1 MFTGNIENYGII
13 EAKYGDRRTGSDGIT
28 SGRGGNGVIAHL
40 GYRVEKAF
48 ANALSHYHWKNCSF
62 IFDGRNPKSTETSV
76 EFNGNEFGLIA
87 IPSKDA
93 TTFDIAYGNFVG
105 DFTRSNLKLSYNEWI
120 HIGIMRK
127 DNQETLYINGNVTRT
142 RTSSVV
148 YTNTAS
154 SLGSQAV
161 DNFKY
166 PLRLHGFLQD
176 VRITRKASDCF
187 DLTKSFGQSKHLIE
201 KITTDDVSNP
211 MCSDIAFEI
220 RSNTTTEDDVITD
233 ISSNEHPITNLV
245 GVTHSTESIISG
257 ESSFYFDGNNNS
269 LSVGDKTSFN
279 FLHNGS
285 SDYTIEC
292 WVNVTEW
299 QTDDSGKY
307 RSHILGTGSATNY
320 GGIWLAIF
328 NDADANGFIFRY
340 WEEVEVIKCICIV
353 KKK

>member
-1 MFTGNIENYGII
+1 GPALGGIAVAMNMNTIKNKVFMGPGGGQGASDDGFRYDLKIQSESGGFGGRGGGIIIIDALYCNVSETGIIRANGQQGYKTTGGNIGNAEAGHGGGGAGGSILFTGNIENYGII

-148 YTNTAS
+148 YTNTGS
-154 SLGSQAV
+154 SLGSQVA

-187 DLTKSFGQSKHLIE
+187 DMTKSFGQSKHLIQ

-211 MCSDIAFEI
+211 VCSDIAFEI

-233 ISSNEHPITNLV
+233 ISSNEH
-245 GVTHSTESIISG
+245 
-257 ESSFYFDGNNNS
+257 
-269 LSVGDKTSFN
+269 
-279 FLHNGS
+279 
-285 SDYTIEC
+285 
-292 WVNVTEW
+292 
-299 QTDDSGKY
+299 
-307 RSHILGTGSATNY
+307 
-320 GGIWLAIF
+320 
-328 NDADANGFIFRY
+328 
-340 WEEVEVIKCICIV
+340 
-353 KKK
+353 